1 MRLKQV
7 NCFTGAKH
15 IRPLF
20 IIIAKNMIKMRRSVL
35 AFVLTLILVLSG
47 QVMFSQDADT
57 VQGWNKSGVF
67 SLNMSQASFT
77 NWAAGGQNSVALN
90 GLLSLTAN
98 YKMGKSAWDNALTL
112 GYGKMIQNGNDLGWV
127 KTDDRIDFQSK
138 YGHKASDKW
147 FYSGLMSFRTQ
158 MDNGFNYPDTENKI
172 SGLMAPAYL
181 LFSLGMDYKPNP
193 QFSMFLSPLT
203 SKNTIVIDDNLSA
216 AGAFGVEPGKKFR
229 SEFGAYANIAYKK
242 DEIVKNVN
250 FLTKLDLFT
259 NYLKNPQNIDVSWET
274 LLVLKVNKFLSATV
288 NTQLL
293 YDDDILIK
301 VNEGSEGE
309 PVLGKRAQF
318 KEVIGVGFTYK
329 FIK

>member
-1 MRLKQV
+1 
-7 NCFTGAKH
+7 
-15 IRPLF
+15 
-20 IIIAKNMIKMRRSVL
+20 MRRNIVIPAL
-35 AFVLTLILVLSG
+35 AVVFTLIT
-47 QVMFSQDADT
+47 QTAISQTADT
-57 VQGWNKSGVF
+57 TQGWNKSGVF

-90 GLLSLTAN
+90 GLLNLTAN
-98 YKMGKSAWDNALTL
+98 YKMGKSAWDNALTI
-112 GYGKMIQNGNDLGWV
+112 GYGKMIQKGNDLGWV

-138 YGHKASDKW
+138 YGHKATDKW

-158 MDNGFNYPDTENKI
+158 MDNGYNYPDTENRI
-172 SGLMAPAYL
+172 SALLAPAYL

-203 SKNTIVIDDNLSA
+203 SKNTIVMDDELSA
-216 AGAFGVEPGKKFR
+216 MGAFGVDPGKKFR
-229 SEFGAYANIAYKK
+229 PELGAYANIAYKK

-259 NYLKNPQNIDVSWET
+259 NYLKNPQNIDVSWEA
-274 LLVLKVNKFLSATV
+274 LLVLKVNQFLSATV

-293 YDDDILIK
+293 YDDDVLIK
-301 VNEGSEGE
+301 VDEGSEGE
-309 PVLGKRAQF
+309 PVMGKRAQF

>member
-1 MRLKQV
+1 MKE
-7 NCFTGAKH
+7 
-15 IRPLF
+15 
-20 IIIAKNMIKMRRSVL
+20 MRRNIVIPAL
-35 AFVLTLILVLSG
+35 AVVFTLIT
-47 QVMFSQDADT
+47 QTAISQTADT
-57 VQGWNKSGVF
+57 TQGWNKSGVF

-90 GLLSLTAN
+90 GLLNLTAN
-98 YKMGKSAWDNALTL
+98 YKMGKSAWDNALTI
-112 GYGKMIQNGNDLGWV
+112 GYGKMIQKGNDLGWV

-138 YGHKASDKW
+138 YGHKATDKW

-158 MDNGFNYPDTENKI
+158 MDNGYNYPDTENRI
-172 SGLMAPAYL
+172 SALLAPAYL

-203 SKNTIVIDDNLSA
+203 SKNTIVMDDELSA
-216 AGAFGVEPGKKFR
+216 MGAFGVDPGKKFR
-229 SEFGAYANIAYKK
+229 PELGAYANIAYKK

-259 NYLKNPQNIDVSWET
+259 NYLKNPQNIDVSWEA
-274 LLVLKVNKFLSATV
+274 LLVLKVNQFLSATV

-293 YDDDILIK
+293 YDDDVLIK
-301 VNEGSEGE
+301 VDEGSEGE
-309 PVLGKRAQF
+309 PVMGKRVQF